1 MRASLRSR
9 KVLVCTLRVVCALSV
24 FAILSLSRANAGAPT
39 HVIPLRGRHGWGPRH
54 LYPECRAVESQLA
67 HVSKLATCAHRKLRD
82 RVFVIVLRI
91 YWPHD
96 KISGQ
101 W

>member
-1 MRASLRSR
+1 MSSR
-9 KVLVCTLRVVCALSV
+9 GAD
-24 FAILSLSRANAGAPT
+24 AID
-39 HVIPLRGRHGWGPRH
+39 GPRH

-67 HVSKLATCAHRKLRD
+67 QVSKLATCAHRKLRD

-96 KISGQ
+96 KISCQ
-101 W
+101 WMPPRVVEPGYAGRMYFLAPNGNIIQLTVGPLSQTK